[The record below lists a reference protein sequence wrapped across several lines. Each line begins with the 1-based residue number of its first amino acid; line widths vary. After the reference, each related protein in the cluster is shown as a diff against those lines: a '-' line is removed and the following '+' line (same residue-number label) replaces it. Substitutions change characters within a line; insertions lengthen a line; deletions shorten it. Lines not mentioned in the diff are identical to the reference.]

1 MSSAVPVDQVLKFLN
16 TTTGREKLY
25 RTIQYFS
32 RFYAWHLLRQGASK
46 ETIARWN
53 GLKTNLASGRKLFR
67 LFKPIEFGK
76 GAISALNT
84 NDEILRVGN
93 TLRQIGYFGYYLIE
107 MFVYLHQVGFITL
120 QNHKK
125 ISDTGFKFWAGALV
139 FSIAS
144 GLYKLKQT
152 QAKIEMV
159 KRNTR
164 LIKASTSEKD
174 AQRAADLKFQEKTLI
189 KEKEEATFQLIQDGL
204 DIIIPSSTLG
214 WINVDEGLVGI
225 VGTITSIMGGQTQ
238 WKKVN
243 GSK

>member
-1 MSSAVPVDQVLKFLN
+1 
-16 TTTGREKLY
+16 
-25 RTIQYFS
+25 
-32 RFYAWHLLRQGASK
+32 LLRQGASK

-152 QAKIEMV
+152 QAKIEMI

-189 KEKEEATFQLIQDGL
+189 KYA
-204 DIIIPSSTLG
+204 
-214 WINVDEGLVGI
+214 
-225 VGTITSIMGGQTQ
+225 
-238 WKKVN
+238 
-243 GSK
+243 